1 MSPAGHGQMRFP
13 RTFVLSSNLP
23 FGVSTM
29 MDGGRNGYSA
39 GKTMRKWYSPPSNSV
54 PDGPRNVQ
62 CHSYRTLV
70 EVAGEEWT
78 GSYKDI
84 VLKTIGEPESKS
96 RLLNAMTH
104 LQWCRIVIS

>member
-1 MSPAGHGQMRFP
+1 MSPAAGHGQMRFH

-54 PDGPRNVQ
+54 PDGPRSVQ
-62 CHSYRTLV
+62 CHSCRTLV
-70 EVAGEEWT
+70 EVTGRSGP

-84 VLKTIGEPESKS
+84 VLETLSH
-96 RLLNAMTH
+96 N
-104 LQWCRIVIS
+104 QDY

>member
-1 MSPAGHGQMRFP
+1 MSPTKSGQMRFA

-54 PDGPRNVQ
+54 PDGPRSVQ
-62 CHSYRTLV
+62 CHSYTTLV
-70 EVAGEEWT
+70 QVTGKEWT
-78 GSYKDI
+78 SSYKDI
-84 VLKTIGEPESKS
+84 VLKALSQ
-96 RLLNAMTH
+96 N
-104 LQWCRIVIS
+104 QDY